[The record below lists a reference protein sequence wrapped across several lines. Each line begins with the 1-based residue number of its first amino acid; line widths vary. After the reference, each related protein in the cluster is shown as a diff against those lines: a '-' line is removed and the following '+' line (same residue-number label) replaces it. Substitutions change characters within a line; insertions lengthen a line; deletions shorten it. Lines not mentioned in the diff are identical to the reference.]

1 MGMIRFATLQD
12 VPAILAIYGPY
23 ITDTTISFEYEVP
36 SLESFTQR
44 FLEITAQYPWL
55 VYEEEGKILGYAY
68 GGPTFARAAYQW
80 SAESSVYL
88 CPEVKGRGIGRK
100 LYAVLEELL
109 KLQGYR
115 KLYALITSEN
125 ETSLAFHKAVG
136 FSFTAYFPDIG
147 IKFGRS
153 LGVTWM
159 EKCLKMGELP
169 SKFPMSIKF
178 VVSIDRK
185 FQ

>member
-1 MGMIRFATLQD
+1 MIRFATEKDLGR
-12 VPAILAIYGPY
+12 ILEIYGPY
-23 ITDTTISFEYEVP
+23 ITEATTSFEYEVP
-36 SLESFTQR
+36 SLAEFTER
-44 FLEITAQYPWL
+44 FRQIVKQYPWL
-55 VYEEEGKILGYAY
+55 VYEEDGVILGYAY

-88 CPEVKGRGIGRK
+88 CPEAKGRGIGRR
-100 LYAVLEELL
+100 LYAVLEQLL
-109 KLQGYR
+109 EKQGYR

-125 ETSLAFHKAVG
+125 EASLAFHKAVG
-136 FSFTAYFPDIG
+136 FSFTAFFPDIG

-159 EKCLKMGELP
+159 EKCLKSGDLP
-169 SKFPMSIKF
+169 TIFPKPVEE
-178 VVSIDRK
+178 VVNFDRN

>member
-1 MGMIRFATLQD
+1 MIRFATERDLGR
-12 VPAILAIYGPY
+12 ILEIYGPY
-23 ITDTTISFEYEVP
+23 ITEATTSFEYEVP
-36 SLESFTQR
+36 SLEEFTER
-44 FLEITAQYPWL
+44 FRQIVKQYPWL
-55 VYEEEGKILGYAY
+55 VYEEDGVILGYAY

-88 CPEVKGRGIGRK
+88 CPEAKGRGIGRK
-100 LYAVLEELL
+100 LYAVLEQLL
-109 KLQGYR
+109 EKQGYR

-125 ETSLAFHKAVG
+125 EASLAFHKAVG

-159 EKCLKMGELP
+159 EKCLKTGDLP
-169 SKFPMSIKF
+169 SIFPKTIKE
-178 VVSIDRK
+178 VVNIDRN